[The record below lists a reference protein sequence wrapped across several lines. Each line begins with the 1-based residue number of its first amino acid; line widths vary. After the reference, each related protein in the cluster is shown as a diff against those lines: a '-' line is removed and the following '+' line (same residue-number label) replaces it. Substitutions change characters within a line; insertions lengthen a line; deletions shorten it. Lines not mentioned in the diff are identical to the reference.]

1 MKRKVLGKGIEAIIS
16 NKPNITGK
24 SGFVELEIDNIYPNP
39 YQPRKDFS
47 EDKIA
52 ELAKSIEENGLI
64 QPIVVYNE
72 NGKYYL
78 LVGERRWRS
87 AQRLKWKKI
96 SAIIKDVTS
105 REVMIGALVENIQRE
120 NLNAIEIADA
130 IRQMTESHDLTQ
142 EEIGGKLSMSRASVA
157 NYLRLL
163 KLPSEI
169 KKSIID
175 GVITQGHARALLGLE
190 DEGRMLKCFRFVVNK
205 NLSVRKTEEMV
216 TAEKTISSDNNKK
229 NENISVPDPDIEKAE
244 QNLSRLF
251 STKVKLQYKNGK
263 GGKITIFYNNPE
275 EYERIY
281 SLFVK
286 E

>member
-39 YQPRKDFS
+39 FQPRKDFP
-47 EDKIA
+47 EDKIV

-64 QPIVVYNE
+64 QPIVVYSE
-72 NGKYYL
+72 NRKYYL

-96 SAIIKDVTS
+96 PAIIKDVNS

-130 IRQMTESHDLTQ
+130 IRQMMGSHSLTQ
-142 EEIGGKLSMSRASVA
+142 EEIGEKLSMSRASVA

-163 KLPSEI
+163 KLPAEI

-175 GVITQGHARALLGLE
+175 RVITQGHARALLGLE
-190 DEGRMLKCFRFVVNK
+190 DEDRMLKCFRFVVKK

-216 TAEKTISSDNNKK
+216 TAEKTISSDNNRKT
-229 NENISVPDPDIEKAE
+229 ENISVPDPDIEKAE

-263 GGKITIFYNNPE
+263 GGKITIFFNNPE

-281 SLFVK
+281 TLFVK